1 MEMFLVYLFM
11 QSSTIIYTAG
21 VATGLSFGAGVI
33 SIFVYLIAKDEDFNA
48 TESTLK
54 FLKSSYRTFMVAAVI
69 GTILVTFF
77 PARETIGAMYVIP
90 KVIEYDSESEI
101 PKQVEEYIELFIQN
115 KIKCL
120 TNENSNSE

>member
-11 QSSTIIYTAG
+11 QSSTIINAAG
-21 VATGLSFGAGVI
+21 VAAGLSFGAAVI
-33 SIFVYLIAKDEDFNA
+33 SILIHFMAKDDGA

-54 FLKSSYRTFMVAAVI
+54 YWKSSYRTFMVIAVI

-90 KVIEYDSESEI
+90 KVIEYASESEI

-115 KIKCL
+115 EIKGL
-120 TNENSNSE
+120 TDEQSEPK